1 MTKVK
6 INLPFSY
13 LYLHMVIYIEI
24 RLKYGGNG
32 FMSDSEDT
40 AVIEDHRAMFQTMGR
55 FGNWS

>member
-1 MTKVK
+1 
-6 INLPFSY
+6 
-13 LYLHMVIYIEI
+13 MVIYIEI